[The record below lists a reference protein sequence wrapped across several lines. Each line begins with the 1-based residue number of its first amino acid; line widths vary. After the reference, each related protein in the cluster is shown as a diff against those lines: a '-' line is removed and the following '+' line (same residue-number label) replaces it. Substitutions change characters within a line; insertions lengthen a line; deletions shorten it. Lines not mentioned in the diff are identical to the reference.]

1 MKDRSSNGLRV
12 VLVCVIAVGVAAVP
26 ATSASAALSVCIRNS
41 DGSMREATRC
51 KASEHTAE
59 LVTAAE
65 LAAQQTQIAALSGRV
80 EALESLLAG
89 VSRNADTLRLSG
101 LDLQVVNGTGSTE
114 EMNGL
119 GNVIIGYNAD
129 PAATERTGSHNLV
142 IGDEHSYT
150 SHSGIAS
157 GLNNNLSEVR
167 SFVSGTDNTASGN
180 DSFVGGGT
188 GNTASGSLSFVGGG
202 DRNTASNEASFVG
215 GGYVNTASNLGS
227 FAGGGTGTTASGT
240 FSFAGGGI
248 RTTASGGRSF
258 AAGGAGNTAGGAF
271 SFVGGGTSNTA
282 SGVRS
287 FLAGGEVNT
296 ASGWR
301 SFVGGGYSNTA
312 SGGIPD
318 VGPGN
323 PGTTGGAFVGGGFE
337 NTASG
342 EGSFVGGGDGNTASG
357 VCAWLSDVNVVPC

>member
-1 MKDRSSNGLRV
+1 
-12 VLVCVIAVGVAAVP
+12 
-26 ATSASAALSVCIRNS
+26 
-41 DGSMREATRC
+41 MREAARC
-51 KASEHTAE
+51 KANEHTAE

-101 LDLQVVNGTGSTE
+101 LNLQVVNGTGSTE

-188 GNTASGSLSFVGGG
+188 GNAASGSLSFVGGG
-202 DRNTASNEASFVG
+202 DRNTAS
-215 GGYVNTASNLGS
+215 
-227 FAGGGTGTTASGT
+227 
-240 FSFAGGGI
+240 
-248 RTTASGGRSF
+248 
-258 AAGGAGNTAGGAF
+258 
-271 SFVGGGTSNTA
+271 
-282 SGVRS
+282 GVRS
-287 FLAGGEVNT
+287 FLAGGEVAT

-301 SFVGGGYSNTA
+301 AFVGGGYSNTA

-318 VGPGN
+318 VGPGK